1 MVVVEH
7 GRVHRDLG
15 EREEDSEM
23 KTGVGERQV
32 DGNAG
37 VAKREEEGSG
47 RESLGN
53 MEQGHA
59 APAVGRGTER

>member
-7 GRVHRDLG
+7 GSVHRDPG
-15 EREEDSEM
+15 EGEDSEM
-23 KTGVGERQV
+23 KIGVGERQV
-32 DGNAG
+32 DGHAG

-47 RESLGN
+47 RESLGS

-59 APAVGRGTER
+59 APAVGRGIER